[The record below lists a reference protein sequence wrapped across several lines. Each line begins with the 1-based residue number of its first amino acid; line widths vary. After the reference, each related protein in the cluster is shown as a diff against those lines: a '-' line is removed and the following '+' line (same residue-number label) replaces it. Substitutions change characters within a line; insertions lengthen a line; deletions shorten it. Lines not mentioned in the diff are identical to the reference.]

1 MLRGFGSL
9 IGEFIPFFVA
19 LAIMLSASVKL
30 TLILLCLI
38 PVVWVVTF
46 LFKGATR
53 EIFREVRDSV
63 SALDQRLQ
71 ESLSGIQV
79 VQLSVRESRNFL
91 DYSILNKLNR
101 RWRFDRS
108 ISRHFMG
115 PLMTVLLLSV
125 LGWSSGLEQRRSSQ
139 TR

>member
-46 LFKGATR
+46 IFKGATR
-53 EIFREVRDSV
+53 EIFRGFEI
-63 SALDQRLQ
+63 AFYPCQRLQ
-71 ESLSGIQV
+71 RAFQAFKSFS
-79 VQLSVRESRNFL
+79 
-91 DYSILNKLNR
+91 
-101 RWRFDRS
+101 
-108 ISRHFMG
+108 
-115 PLMTVLLLSV
+115 
-125 LGWSSGLEQRRSSQ
+125 
-139 TR
+139 